1 VKQET
6 SRQSA
11 PPPKAPTPSQ
21 PVAPSPKPVV
31 HAQNGSLQYPP
42 STPTSSAS
50 SATPRSG
57 PAVVV
62 KPLPPSAQRDEYRR
76 YEDIKVN
83 NGHAQQEQE
92 NLQQEKRQQENHQ
105 QENHQQENREQE
117 KRQQEKR
124 QQENREQEKRQQ
136 ENRQQDSGLSMLRPQ
151 ERELAEQKIERL
163 QKFVT
168 RLGEE
173 KEDSDHSEYFA
184 KVACLDTDL
193 TVMSNDTLSRLY
205 DRVMAVCAT
214 GCFSSVSVDVILQI
228 QSLCEPSVA
237 AMDQPALFSQGEL
250 ETWDSDLRIA
260 ESGLRAAKLALTS
273 MLEGRE
279 DRRITPEDLVVVI
292 IDGMK
297 RVLELCI
304 FPVTESRRS
313 GESPELFSHALS
325 LKDKMLSVL
334 RLCTSVMRL
343 LANVIGKVSLSDSAV
358 NPIEY
363 LALALLIQQNSD
375 SEKDSVLGLQ
385 RFETLRQ
392 AAMEVL
398 VQIFA
403 SHADHQ
409 QYIIAEI
416 LNNLEKLP
424 DKGINARQFKSA
436 RDPPI
441 MTVSALF
448 LRFVQVAATYHPNQ
462 HRKVDAPK
470 PQHESADEKESDSDS
485 ETPLSQKAKSRAKG
499 QEPAKSIA
507 RGLMANATGIA
518 ARIAVTLSQRALN
531 VSKTGDKPFRNLLDM
546 FVEDFCNVLGS
557 PEWPAAPILLQRL
570 FTHMFTILKGQANRD
585 MALSL
590 LGTMG
595 CGIIDFKLRVKRL
608 KHDLDISQ
616 SELSAQL
623 EQLAVDA
630 LDRGMHKKDLLSFK
644 GPYRMVI
651 ESLPDYLKLE
661 VNQDDPHLHSVRG
674 CYVALWLDS
683 VGQALASSN
692 DDAPPD
698 QVLSNLEVRLE
709 GMILDPKWLPQE

>member
-1 VKQET
+1 
-6 SRQSA
+6 
-11 PPPKAPTPSQ
+11 
-21 PVAPSPKPVV
+21 
-31 HAQNGSLQYPP
+31 
-42 STPTSSAS
+42 
-50 SATPRSG
+50 
-57 PAVVV
+57 
-62 KPLPPSAQRDEYRR
+62 
-76 YEDIKVN
+76 
-83 NGHAQQEQE
+83 
-92 NLQQEKRQQENHQ
+92 
-105 QENHQQENREQE
+105 
-117 KRQQEKR
+117 
-124 QQENREQEKRQQ
+124 
-136 ENRQQDSGLSMLRPQ
+136 MLRPQ

-163 QKFVT
+163 HKLVDK
-168 RLGEE
+168 LCEE
-173 KEDSDHSEYFA
+173 KEEPDNSEYFA
-184 KVACLDTDL
+184 KVICLDADL
-193 TVMSNDTLSRLY
+193 TVISNDTLGRLY

-214 GCFSSVSVDVILQI
+214 GCFSSVPVDVILRI

-237 AMDQPALFSQGEL
+237 ATDQSALFSQGEL
-250 ETWDSDLRIA
+250 EGWDGDLRTV
-260 ESGLRAAKLALTS
+260 ESGLKAAKLALTS
-273 MLEGRE
+273 MLEGRD

-313 GESPELFSHALS
+313 GESPELFAHASS

-334 RLCTSVMRL
+334 RLCTSVMQL

-363 LALALLIQQNSD
+363 MALALLIQQNSD
-375 SEKDSVLGLQ
+375 SEKDSVFGLQ

-462 HRKVDAPK
+462 HKKVDAPRPK
-470 PQHESADEKESDSDS
+470 HESDNEEESDFERDAS
-485 ETPLSQKAKSRAKG
+485 TKKVKSKAKG
-499 QEPAKSIA
+499 QESAKSIA
-507 RGLMANATGIA
+507 RGLMGNATGIA

-608 KHDLDISQ
+608 KHDLDVPQ
-616 SELSAQL
+616 SDLSAKL
-623 EQLAVDA
+623 EQLAADA
-630 LDRGMHKKDLLSFK
+630 LDKGMHKKDLLGFQ

-651 ESLPDYLKLE
+651 ESLPDYLKVE

-683 VGQALASSN
+683 VGQVLGSTVE
-692 DDAPPD
+692 DAPPD
-698 QVLSNLEVRLE
+698 PALSDLEVRLE
-709 GMILDPKWLPQE
+709 SMIVDPKWLSQEQ